1 MSQGSPEG
9 VEPAVEEEE
18 AQTEEAGPPVL
29 VPGVEPKSD
38 LTTGITTAFNT
49 FKAQIEEHFTVSTA
63 HHLTDCCQ
71 SADLVI
77 AGSATIQV
85 KVLILR

>member
-9 VEPAVEEEE
+9 VEPAVEEGEE
-18 AQTEEAGPPVL
+18 ARTEEAGLALL

-38 LTTGITTAFNT
+38 LTMGITTAFNT

-63 HHLTDCCQ
+63 HHLALLSEC
-71 SADLVI
+71 
-77 AGSATIQV
+77 
-85 KVLILR
+85 